1 MKETIKL
8 KYINKNYK
16 LELSSNKCI
25 NEDNIHHFLKIEILN
40 KEEIKVE
47 KASDNLYYVFPK
59 NGFTKNNLYYFK
71 IINKEVTFK
80 CTKKQE
86 LLLKIKTSKKLV
98 LDDYWYT
105 YLDKK
110 VEEIKPK
117 IKEGD
122 FTFVTLTDFHVN
134 TNQLKSPLIIKYL
147 MDNLKLDEFIFNGD
161 IITEYDSLIKA
172 YDELVKWKEV
182 TKDLKYLLVYG
193 NHDSNAKDYTDDDK
207 VVSMANFKYLA
218 CKGSKVNYVKDT
230 MYGTYDIEDKNVRVI
245 TLDTGA
251 CKVSQVTND
260 ELIYLQEKLLEKDSK
275 YHILIF
281 AHRIFEGTEIGE
293 KHPNI
298 VLHPSG
304 KAVKTAIDSIF
315 SDLRA
320 NLVGIMSGHNHIDYK
335 EVDKYLL
342 MCRTCDAGFRNSLFD
357 ANNPYRVKG
366 TYEEQAIDV
375 CILNTRKRKFECIRI
390 GVGDNAMDEEY
401 NY

>member
-16 LELSSNKCI
+16 LELLSKKEI
-25 NEDNIHHFLKIEILN
+25 NRENIHYFLKIEMLN
-40 KEEIKVE
+40 KEEIQVIKVN
-47 KASDNLYYVFPK
+47 DNLYQIFPK
-59 NGFTKNNLYYFK
+59 DGFSKNNLYYFK
-71 IINKEVTFK
+71 IISKNLMFTSV
-80 CTKKQE
+80 KKQE
-86 LLLKIKTSKKLV
+86 LLLKIKQRQKLV
-98 LDDYWYT
+98 LDDYWYS

-110 VEEIKPK
+110 IEEVKPK
-117 IKEGD
+117 IKESD
-122 FTFVTLTDFHVN
+122 FCFVTLTDFHVN

-147 MDNLKLDEFIFNGD
+147 MEKLNIDEFIFNGD

-207 VVSMANFKYLA
+207 VISMANFKYLA
-218 CKGSKVNYVKDT
+218 CKNSKVNYVKDT
-230 MYGTYDIEDKNVRVI
+230 MYGSYDIEDKKVRI
-245 TLDTGA
+245 IILDTGA
-251 CKVSQVTND
+251 CKVSAPTK
-260 ELIYLQEKLLEKDSK
+260 EEIAYLENKLLEKDNN

-298 VLHPSG
+298 VLHKSG
-304 KAVKTAIDSIF
+304 KLVKDAIDKVYS
-315 SDLRA
+315 RMNA

-335 EVDKYLL
+335 ETGKYLN

-357 ANNPYRVKG
+357 ANNPYRIKG
-366 TYEEQAIDV
+366 TFEEQAIDL
-375 CILNTRKRKFECIRI
+375 CILKTKERKFECIRI
-390 GVGDNAMDEEY
+390 GVGDKTMDETY
-401 NY
+401 SY